1 MIKKL
6 LLATIG
12 GFMISTPAL
21 AETEYIRG
29 YKEGMKVGLFISYC
43 SAYME
48 GDYKDPGFA
57 RHMTFASY
65 EELDAGNREWAR
77 ETRSVCVP
85 N

>member
-6 LLATIG
+6 LLATVG
-12 GFMISTPAL
+12 GIMFSTPAL

-29 YKEGMKVGLFISYC
+29 YKEGMKMGLFVSYC

-48 GDYKDPGFA
+48 GDYKDLGFA
-57 RHMTFASY
+57 QHMTFASY

-77 ETRSVCVP
+77 DTTPMCVP